1 MGDARCITYFR
12 VMHRASPFPFPF
24 GAVILIAEAGITHGV
39 AEVVGRVADA
49 RLDSVAATSH
59 PRRNSNWA

>member
-1 MGDARCITYFR
+1 MGDARCITYFQ

-39 AEVVGRVADA
+39 AEVVEGVADA
-49 RLDSVAATSH
+49 RFDSAAATWH